1 MNAMRITKA
10 VAGVLLVVGLV
21 AVSTGIF
28 LAMQSTLQQDRHR
41 VNALIFV
48 SVGALLVFDA
58 AILLFRA
65 RVPVIPV
72 TPDFDLG
79 ASSGPL
85 GLDGPRALDITRV
98 YTLNHGVRTV
108 AMTGATVVFL
118 CIATALRVQP
128 SLLSGIIGAAIGV
141 ALSAYIALVL
151 QRSSLDVGPGGIT
164 VNGFRMRT
172 PIPWTAVESI
182 GLQKGRCIVRVRNS
196 ATSRN
201 PLGIRNR
208 DFSAYLRVKENASM
222 PGLIAR
228 YLSERSPP
236 QPPSFGEFAAQPVG
250 VGPIPPSLGTSLGLP
265 VITTLT
271 APFMA
276 AMPPPPPL
284 TVSVGQERLMHPRA
298 GFGIRLAAWSIDVVA
313 IAVITFVVAVI
324 IDIYLAGTHGG
335 TVPSADESP
344 ALYAELGFTVVVY
357 LIVCW
362 HGGATLGMWILRLRV
377 IDSVS
382 GLSPSWGRS
391 LVRFV
396 AALPSMLVFIPF
408 GLIGVLGHPRLALHD
423 RPARTVVV
431 SIASNSSPVLAGAPP
446 PPP

>member
-21 AVSTGIF
+21 AVTTGIF
-28 LAMQSTLQQDRHR
+28 LATQSTLQQDRHQ

-48 SVGALLVFDA
+48 GVGALLVFDA

-65 RVPVIPV
+65 SAPVIPV
-72 TPDFDLG
+72 APDFDLG
-79 ASSGPL
+79 TSSGPF

-98 YTLNHGVRTV
+98 YRLHHGVLTV

-118 CIATALRVQP
+118 SMGTALRIQP
-128 SLLSGIIGAAIGV
+128 SPLSGIVGAAIGL
-141 ALSAYIALVL
+141 ALSAYIALAL
-151 QRSSLDVGPGGIT
+151 QRSSLEVGPGGIT

-172 PIPWTAVESI
+172 VIRWTAVESI
-182 GLQKGRCIVRVRNS
+182 GVQKGCCIVRVRNS

-228 YLSERSPP
+228 YLSEATPP
-236 QPPSFGEFAAQPVG
+236 QPPSFGELSAQPVG
-250 VGPIPPSLGTSLGLP
+250 AGPVPPSLGTGLGLP
-265 VITTLT
+265 VITTLA

-276 AMPPPPPL
+276 AMPPPPPPPL
-284 TVSVGQERLMHPRA
+284 SVGQERLRHRRA
-298 GFGIRLAAWSIDVVA
+298 GLGIRLAAWSIDVIA
-313 IAVITFVVAVI
+313 IAVITFVVAVV
-324 IDIYLAGTHGG
+324 IDIFLAGTNGG
-335 TVPSADESP
+335 TVPAADESP
-344 ALYAELGFTVVVY
+344 ALYAGLGVTVVVY
-357 LIVCW
+357 LVVCW

-382 GLSPSWGRS
+382 GLAPSWGRT
-391 LVRFV
+391 LLRFV
-396 AALPSMLVFIPF
+396 ASLPSMLVFIPF
-408 GLIGVLGHPRLALHD
+408 GLIGVLGHHRLALHD

-431 SIASNSSPVLAGAPP
+431 SIGSHSSPVLAGAPP
-446 PPP
+446 PSP